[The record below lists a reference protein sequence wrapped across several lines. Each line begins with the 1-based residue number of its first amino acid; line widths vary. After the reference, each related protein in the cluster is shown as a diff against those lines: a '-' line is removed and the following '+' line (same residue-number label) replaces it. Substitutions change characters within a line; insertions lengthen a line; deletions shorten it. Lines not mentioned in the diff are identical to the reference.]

1 MFCIVQFVTLYI
13 ICVHYIYILT
23 LFITGHT
30 GRVEWRDDIK
40 NVWLISPTIEQCE
53 DVVSRLI
60 TEQQTKGSRWRIN
73 LRSSSP
79 ESALV
84 IISNLSRCA
93 VRTLDIHSTPLDNI
107 CISTLSAE
115 LQTTNKTMINLFLR
129 YSSLTGGIKQISD
142 ALFTNTTLKTL
153 SLINVTITDEDT
165 SNLSSM
171 LSINK
176 TLDKLYLTNCNIT
189 DNGVRY
195 ICEGLTK
202 NQTLTVLS
210 ISYNPQIT
218 SASTSTIAELINT
231 TKSLTELRLDNTSL
245 NNDDIKT
252 ICTSLI
258 ENTTIQKLYLTEQ
271 HEEYCM
277 KLDSYQVIKDRL
289 QFEPVFN

>member
-30 GRVEWRDDIK
+30 GRVEWRDDIE

-53 DVVSRLI
+53 EVVSRLI
-60 TEQQTKGSRWRIN
+60 EEQQTKGSRWRIN

-84 IISNLSRCA
+84 IISNLSKCA
-93 VRTLDIHSTPLDNI
+93 VLVLDIHSTLLDSI
-107 CISTLSAE
+107 CMSTLSAE
-115 LQTTNKTMINLFLR
+115 LQTTNKTMINLFLS

-142 ALFTNTTLKTL
+142 ALFTNNTLKSL
-153 SLINVTITDEDT
+153 SLINVTITVEDT
-165 SNLSSM
+165 SNLSTM

-176 TLDKLYLTNCNIT
+176 TLEELRLFNCNIT

-202 NQTLTVLS
+202 NQTLTELS

-231 TKSLTELRLDNTSL
+231 TKSLTELDLHGTSL

-252 ICTSLI
+252 ICTELI
-258 ENTTIQKLYLTEQ
+258 ENTTIQKLLLSEQ

-289 QFEPVFN
+289 NFQPVLK